1 MTQPLNLTPERGP
14 SVWTNASPN
23 RAYWQ
28 SAAITG
34 GSLLAAY
41 AMRSKSRN
49 SGILAGIGLGV
60 AAYGLFSCRASLTAP
75 ARVTNAWNRIKP
87 VRQVELDEID
97 LASKQSFPASD
108 PPPMR

>member
-14 SVWTNASPN
+14 SVWTNASPT
-23 RAYWQ
+23 RYYWQ

-41 AMRSKSRN
+41 ALRSRSRN
-49 SGILAGIGLGV
+49 SAVLAGFGLGAV
-60 AAYGLFSCRASLTAP
+60 VYGLFSCRALMTPP
-75 ARVTNAWNRIKP
+75 ARVTNAWNRIRP
-87 VRQVELDEID
+87 TRQAELDEID